1 MSRVLSDPAPEAV
14 DGAPPPAGLDGQPPG
29 ERRFRHP
36 GDVVRLALWGTATLV
51 LAGLIAVATSTSEGV
66 TTDVGR
72 VVTRLPGSVREFLL
86 GLIQIAALAVPLAV
100 VVGLVVKRRWHR
112 LLMVALAGAAGA
124 GLFALL
130 DAGLSLHR
138 QIPDG
143 VTGDTWVLSSR
154 FPSLPFLAAVAA
166 VATLGKPWLSRSWRR
181 SCDWGVV
188 VLAGAMAIAGTAG
201 VPEVALAVASGAAA
215 GAAVLV
221 VFGAPNR
228 RPAPATVAGSLREAG
243 LPVTDL
249 ALQLAPTG
257 RAQRYVAT
265 MAEGPPLF
273 VKVYAQDA
281 RDADLLYRSYR
292 TLMLRGPGDE
302 RPSTSLAHD
311 VEHQA
316 LLLML
321 ARRAGVRC
329 PEVEALARLGDG
341 SVALALECIDGELL
355 DALPPDQID
364 DALLDAV
371 WREVATIHAA
381 RLAHRALRAGNILVG
396 AGRPTIIDLSFGEES
411 ATPRS
416 QAIDRAELLASLAA
430 LVGPE
435 RALAAAARVLDSDD
449 LATALPYLQPLAL
462 SASTRHQVSKGLLTE
477 LRTGTA
483 EVTGEEVPP
492 LERLVRVRPRTLM
505 TVAVLTGAF
514 YLLLPQLANVDDSV
528 RAMQSA
534 NWAWVA
540 VCVLV
545 SGLTYVASAIGMAGG
560 VPERLPFVPTVMAQ
574 LASSF
579 VNRVTPANVGGMALN
594 VRFMQKSGVDSGA
607 AVTGMGLNV
616 VAGAIVHLVLL
627 VVFFAWAGQSSQ
639 GGFAIPSS
647 SKLLVAIAVVLA
659 LAGIV
664 AATARGRRLFQTHV
678 LRFLKQSWRSLSTLA
693 RSPSRILALFGGS
706 FGVTLAYVCAL
717 VAAGAALDA
726 DVSFAEVGAV
736 YLGSSLIA
744 AAAPTPGG
752 LGAMEAALVAGFTGV
767 GVEPGLAVAVVLTYR
782 MATFWL
788 PILPGWLSFQ
798 ALQRRNQI

>member
-1 MSRVLSDPAPEAV
+1 MSRVLSDPVPEALE
-14 DGAPPPAGLDGQPPG
+14 GEPPTAGHDGQAPG

-36 GDVVRLALWGTATLV
+36 GDVVRLALWGTVTLV
-51 LAGLIAVATSTSEGV
+51 LAALIAVATSTSEGV

-100 VVGLVVKRRWHR
+100 VIGLVVKRRWHR
-112 LLMVALAGAAGA
+112 LLMVAVAGAAGA

-154 FPSLPFLAAVAA
+154 FPSLPFLAAAAA

-265 MAEGPPLF
+265 MADGPPLF

-355 DALPPDQID
+355 DDLPPDQID
-364 DALLDAV
+364 DSLLDAV

-381 RLAHRALRAGNILVG
+381 RLAHRALRAGNILVA

-416 QAIDRAELLASLAA
+416 RAIDRAELLTSLAA
-430 LVGPE
+430 LVGTE
-435 RALAAAARVLDSDD
+435 RALASAARVLDSDD

-462 SASTRHQVSKGLLTE
+462 SASTRRQVSKGLLTE
-477 LRTGTA
+477 LRNGTA

-505 TVAVLTGAF
+505 TVVVLTGAF

-540 VCVLV
+540 VCIVV

-616 VAGAIVHLVLL
+616 VAGGDRARRPAGRLLRLGGSEQPGRLRHPVQQQASRRHRRRPGVGRHRGRDRQGSPPVPDPRPAVPEAVVAEPQHLGPIPVPDPRALRR
-627 VVFFAWAGQSSQ
+627 VVRRDAGVRRARSSPRARRSTPTCRSPRSVPCTSGRRSSRPPRRRRAGWGPWRPPSSPASPVWASSQ
-639 GGFAIPSS
+639 DSRLPS
-647 SKLLVAIAVVLA
+647 
-659 LAGIV
+659 
-664 AATARGRRLFQTHV
+664 
-678 LRFLKQSWRSLSTLA
+678 
-693 RSPSRILALFGGS
+693 
-706 FGVTLAYVCAL
+706 C
-717 VAAGAALDA
+717 
-726 DVSFAEVGAV
+726 
-736 YLGSSLIA
+736 
-744 AAAPTPGG
+744 
-752 LGAMEAALVAGFTGV
+752 
-767 GVEPGLAVAVVLTYR
+767 
-782 MATFWL
+782 
-788 PILPGWLSFQ
+788 
-798 ALQRRNQI
+798 

>member
-1 MSRVLSDPAPEAV
+1 MSRVLSDPVDEAPDV
-14 DGAPPPAGLDGQPPG
+14 APPPAGLDGQPPG

-36 GDVVRLALWGTATLV
+36 GDVVRLTLWGTATLV
-51 LAGLIAVATSTSEGV
+51 LVVLIAVATSTSEGV

-86 GLIQIAALAVPLAV
+86 GLIQVAALAVPVAV
-100 VVGLVVKRRWHR
+100 VVGLVVKQRWHR
-112 LLMVALAGAAGA
+112 LLLVALAGAAGA

-130 DAGLSLHR
+130 DAGLALHR
-138 QIPDG
+138 RIPDG

-154 FPSLPFLAAVAA
+154 FPSLPYLAAVAA
-166 VATLGKPWLSRSWRR
+166 IATLGKPWLSRSWRR
-181 SCDWGVV
+181 SCDWGVA

-201 VPEVALAVASGAAA
+201 VPELALAVATGSAA

-265 MAEGPPLF
+265 MSDGPPLF

-292 TLMLRGPGDE
+292 TLLLRGPGDE
-302 RPSTSLAHD
+302 RPSTSLSHD

-341 SVALALECIDGELL
+341 SVALALECIDGEPL
-355 DALPPDQID
+355 DALPPDQVD
-364 DALLDAV
+364 DPLLDAV
-371 WREVATIHAA
+371 WREVVTIHAA
-381 RLAHRALRAGNILVG
+381 RLAHRALRAGNILVE

-411 ATPRS
+411 ATPRA
-416 QAIDRAELLASLAA
+416 QAIDRAELLGSLAT

-435 RALAAAARVLDSDD
+435 RALASAARVLDADD

-462 SASTRHQVSKGLLTE
+462 SASTRRQVSKALLTE
-477 LRTGTA
+477 LRTGVA
-483 EVTGEEVPP
+483 EVTGEEAPP

-505 TVAVLTGAF
+505 TVVVLTGAF

-528 RAMQSA
+528 RALRSA
-534 NWAWVA
+534 NWGWVG
-540 VCVLV
+540 VCIVM
-545 SGLTYVASAIGMAGG
+545 SGLTYVASAIGMLGG
-560 VPERLPFVPTVMAQ
+560 VPERLPFGPTVMAQ

-594 VRFMQKSGVDSGA
+594 VRFMQKSGVDSGS

-616 VAGAIVHLVLL
+616 VAGAIVHIVLL
-627 VVFFAWAGQSSQ
+627 VAFFAWAGHSSQ
-639 GGFAIPSS
+639 GGFSIPSS

-659 LAGIV
+659 VAGIA
-664 AATARGRRLFQTHV
+664 AATSRGRRLFQTHV

-693 RSPSRILALFGGS
+693 RSPSRLFELFGGS

-717 VAAGAALDA
+717 VAAAAALDA
-726 DVSFAEVGAV
+726 NVSFAEVGAV
-736 YLGSSLIA
+736 YLGSSLLA

-767 GVEPGLAVAVVLTYR
+767 GVDPGVAVAVVLTYR
-782 MATFWL
+782 LATFWL

-798 ALQRRNQI
+798 ALQRRNLI

>member
-1 MSRVLSDPAPEAV
+1 M
-14 DGAPPPAGLDGQPPG
+14 
-29 ERRFRHP
+29 
-36 GDVVRLALWGTATLV
+36 
-51 LAGLIAVATSTSEGV
+51 
-66 TTDVGR
+66 
-72 VVTRLPGSVREFLL
+72 
-86 GLIQIAALAVPLAV
+86 
-100 VVGLVVKRRWHR
+100 
-112 LLMVALAGAAGA
+112 
-124 GLFALL
+124 
-130 DAGLSLHR
+130 
-138 QIPDG
+138 
-143 VTGDTWVLSSR
+143 
-154 FPSLPFLAAVAA
+154 
-166 VATLGKPWLSRSWRR
+166 
-181 SCDWGVV
+181 
-188 VLAGAMAIAGTAG
+188 
-201 VPEVALAVASGAAA
+201 
-215 GAAVLV
+215 
-221 VFGAPNR
+221 
-228 RPAPATVAGSLREAG
+228 
-243 LPVTDL
+243 TDL
-249 ALQLAPTG
+249 ELQLAPTG
-257 RAQRYVAT
+257 RAQRYVAA

-355 DALPPDQID
+355 DGLPPDQID

-381 RLAHRALRAGNILVG
+381 RLAHRALRAGNILVA

-435 RALAAAARVLDSDD
+435 RALGSAARVLDPDD

-483 EVTGEEVPP
+483 DVTGEEVPP

-534 NWAWVA
+534 NWGWVA
-540 VCVLV
+540 VCVVV

-616 VAGAIVHLVLL
+616 VAGAIVHVVLL
-627 VVFFAWAGQSSQ
+627 VAFFAWAGQSSQ

-659 LAGIV
+659 LAGIA

-706 FGVTLAYVCAL
+706 FGVTLAYVGAL

-798 ALQRRNQI
+798 ALQRRNLI

>member
-1 MSRVLSDPAPEAV
+1 MSRVLSDPVPEAV

-51 LAGLIAVATSTSEGV
+51 LAVLIAVATSTSEGV

-86 GLIQIAALAVPLAV
+86 GLIQIAALAVPVAV

-112 LLMVALAGAAGA
+112 LVMVALAGAAGA

-201 VPEVALAVASGAAA
+201 VPEVALAVASGAGA

-228 RPAPATVAGSLREAG
+228 RPAPAAVAGSLREAG
-243 LPVTDL
+243 LAVTDL
-249 ALQLAPTG
+249 ELQLAPTG
-257 RAQRYVAT
+257 RAQRYVAA

-329 PEVEALARLGDG
+329 PEVEALARL
-341 SVALALECIDGELL
+341 
-355 DALPPDQID
+355 DALSPDQID

-381 RLAHRALRAGNILVG
+381 RLAHRALRAGNILVA

-435 RALAAAARVLDSDD
+435 RALGSAARVLDPDD

-483 EVTGEEVPP
+483 DVTGEEVPP

-534 NWAWVA
+534 NWGWVA
-540 VCVLV
+540 VCVVV

-616 VAGAIVHLVLL
+616 VAGAIVHVVLL
-627 VVFFAWAGQSSQ
+627 VAFFAWAGQSSQ

-659 LAGIV
+659 LAGIA

-678 LRFLKQSWRSLSTLA
+678 VRFLKQSWRSLSTLA

-706 FGVTLAYVCAL
+706 FGVTLAYVAAL

-798 ALQRRNQI
+798 ALQRRNLI

>member
-1 MSRVLSDPAPEAV
+1 MSRVVSDPVPDEL
-14 DGAPPPAGLDGQPPG
+14 DGELPPAGLDGQPPG

-36 GDVVRLALWGTATLV
+36 GDVVRLALWGTVTLV
-51 LAGLIAVATSTSEGV
+51 LVVLLSVATSTSEGV

-72 VVTRLPGSVREFLL
+72 VVTRVPNSVREFLL
-86 GLIQIAALAVPLAV
+86 GLIQVAAIAVALAV
-100 VVGLVVKRRWHR
+100 VVGLVLKRRWHR
-112 LLMVALAGAAGA
+112 LMLVALAGAAGA

-130 DAGLSLHR
+130 DAVLSLHR
-138 QIPDG
+138 RIPDG
-143 VTGDTWVLSSR
+143 VTGDTWVLSSG
-154 FPSLPFLAAVAA
+154 FPSLPSLAAAAA

-188 VLAGAMAIAGTAG
+188 VLAGGMVIAGTAG
-201 VPEVALAVASGAAA
+201 VPEVALAVAAGTAA

-221 VFGAPNR
+221 AFGAPNR
-228 RPAPATVAGSLREAG
+228 RPAPATVAGSFREAG
-243 LPVTDL
+243 LAVT
-249 ALQLAPTG
+249 ALSLQVAPTG

-265 MAEGPPLF
+265 MTDGPSLF
-273 VKVYAQDA
+273 IKVYAQDA
-281 RDADLLYRSYR
+281 RDADLLYRGYR
-292 TLMLRGPGDE
+292 ALVLRGPGDE
-302 RPSTSLAHD
+302 RPSTSLSHH

-316 LLLML
+316 LLLIL

-329 PEVEALARLGDG
+329 PEVDAIARLGDG
-341 SVALALECIDGELL
+341 SVALAIECIDGELL

-364 DALLDAV
+364 DPLLDEV
-371 WREVATIHAA
+371 WRQVAAMHAA
-381 RLAHRALRAGNILVG
+381 RLAHRALRAGNILVA

-416 QAIDRAELLASLAA
+416 RAIDRAELLASLAA

-435 RALAAAARVLDSDD
+435 RALASAARVLDPAD

-462 SASTRHQVSKGLLTE
+462 SASTRHQVSKKLLTE
-477 LRTGTA
+477 LRDGIA
-483 EVTGEEVPP
+483 EVTGEEVPS
-492 LERLVRVRPRTLM
+492 LERLVRFRPRTLL

-528 RAMQSA
+528 RAMRSA
-534 NWAWVA
+534 NWGWLA
-540 VCVLV
+540 VCIVM

-560 VPERLPFVPTVMAQ
+560 VPGRLPFVPTVMAQ
-574 LASSF
+574 LGSSF

-594 VRFMQKSGVDSGA
+594 VRFMQKAGVDSGA

-627 VVFFAWAGQSSQ
+627 VAFFAWAGQSSQ
-639 GGFAIPSS
+639 GTFAIPSS

-659 LAGIV
+659 LVGIA
-664 AATARGRRLFQTHV
+664 AATTRGRRLFQTHV
-678 LRFLKQSWRSLSTLA
+678 VRFLKQSWRSLSTLA
-693 RSPSRILALFGGS
+693 RSPSRLLELFGGS
-706 FGVTLAYVCAL
+706 CAVTLAYVAAL
-717 VAAGAALDA
+717 AAAAAALDA

-767 GVEPGLAVAVVLTYR
+767 GVEPGLAVAIVLTYR
-782 MATFWL
+782 LATFWL
-788 PILPGWLSFQ
+788 PILPGWLCFQ
-798 ALQRRNQI
+798 ALQRRNLI